1 VIGDAYIPIAF
12 RAAAAADPS
21 AQLFYNDYSK
31 CMLYTLYREY
41 TLTPSLDLEYGQAKH
56 QGALRIVKLIQS
68 YGIKISGVG
77 LQGHMT
83 SESTGTQ
90 SVSTPSVKLL
100 TSTLQDYANLGVN
113 VAYTE
118 LDIRSNTP
126 TTSQKLTDGANAWA
140 RMAQSCINVSR
151 CIGITIWGGMT
162 TFNAFDWRNHC

>member
-21 AQLFYNDYSK
+21 AQLYYNDYSK
-31 CMLYTLYREY
+31 YTLCTLHRGH
-41 TLTPSLDLEYGQAKH
+41 TLTPLLDLEYGQAKH
-56 QGALRIVKLIQS
+56 QGALRIVKLVKS

-100 TSTLQDYANLGVN
+100 TSTLQDYANLGVD

-118 LDIRSNTP
+118 LDIRSKTP
-126 TTSQKLTDGANAWA
+126 TTNQKLTDGANAWA

-151 CIGITIWGGMT
+151 CVGITIWGGMIT
-162 TFNAFDWRNHC
+162 SYICD

>member
-1 VIGDAYIPIAF
+1 
-12 RAAAAADPS
+12 
-21 AQLFYNDYSK
+21 
-31 CMLYTLYREY
+31 
-41 TLTPSLDLEYGQAKH
+41 
-56 QGALRIVKLIQS
+56 
-68 YGIKISGVG
+68 
-77 LQGHMT
+77 MT

-90 SVSTPSVKLL
+90 SVATPTVKVL

-151 CIGITIWGGMT
+151 CIGITIWGGRIT
-162 TFNAFDWRNHC
+162 TLFN